1 MTFILALVAL
11 LLQAASPPAQVQLG
25 TAVRP
30 ETTTVGQHFVATGR
44 VRVPVGTEVKFPA
57 RPDSGVQVDSAG
69 ATVRTDST
77 AGGFTESTM
86 NYVLAAWDTGA
97 QRLGLDSV
105 IVVTD
110 GTERI
115 AALNGFSVYVRSVL
129 PVDTALRKPKPFRPV
144 VAGTVINWMPWLI
157 AAAILALVAMLI
169 YAWRR
174 WRRHAMRG
182 LTPLQVAQREFARI
196 DSQRL
201 VESGETERYAVEMAG
216 VVRGYLASVI
226 PTFARSAT
234 TREVAAALDR
244 TTTVPVGRLIAILDE
259 TDLIKFARERS
270 SVERAVAIGAESRLI
285 VNETAAALDAETAAA
300 TVAASTRATAKA
312 A

>member
-1 MTFILALVAL
+1 
-11 LLQAASPPAQVQLG
+11 
-25 TAVRP
+25 
-30 ETTTVGQHFVATGR
+30 
-44 VRVPVGTEVKFPA
+44 
-57 RPDSGVQVDSAG
+57 
-69 ATVRTDST
+69 
-77 AGGFTESTM
+77 
-86 NYVLAAWDTGA
+86 
-97 QRLGLDSV
+97 
-105 IVVTD
+105 
-110 GTERI
+110 
-115 AALNGFSVYVRSVL
+115 
-129 PVDTALRKPKPFRPV
+129 
-144 VAGTVINWMPWLI
+144 
-157 AAAILALVAMLI
+157 
-169 YAWRR
+169 
-174 WRRHAMRG
+174 MRG

-226 PTFARSAT
+226 PAFVRSAT
-234 TREVAAALDR
+234 TREVATALDR

-259 TDLIKFARERS
+259 TDLIKFARGRS